1 MRLKYLLALAALGVA
16 TSANAGVVLSS
27 VPGSSPYTGPAP
39 TYDFDSAGT
48 SLVTDGLVT
57 TGSVHAV
64 RAQPYGSTGNYWT
77 VGPSDG
83 SPGFLDLSSH
93 SWIDNISF
101 IWGSTDTY
109 NTLEVI
115 GRDGTTV
122 LASFTGGDAALTF
135 PDGDQSDPFTNPLAT
150 LTVTGADQYDIGG
163 LRLWS
168 SQNAF
173 EVDNFAINGVPEPA
187 TWAMMLLGFGAIGFA
202 MRRRKDTQG
211 TRRIRLSYT

>member
-1 MRLKYLLALAALGVA
+1 M
-16 TSANAGVVLSS
+16 
-27 VPGSSPYTGPAP
+27 
-39 TYDFDSAGT
+39 
-48 SLVTDGLVT
+48 T

-101 IWGSTDTY
+101 IWGSTDQY
-109 NTLEVI
+109 KTLEVI
-115 GRDGTTV
+115 
-122 LASFTGGDAALTF
+122 ALTF
-135 PDGDQSDPFTNPLAT
+135 PDGDQTDPFTNPWAT
-150 LTVTGADQYDIGG
+150 LWVTGDDQYDVGG

-168 SQNAF
+168 TQNAF